1 MKYRPYVVGI
11 GGTTR
16 AGSSTEKALRHLGRE
31 VERLGARW
39 EIFCGTQLLFPS
51 YKADN
56 PERAPA
62 ARAMVDAIRDCDAL
76 VIASPGY
83 HGSFSG
89 LIKNALDYAEDLAG
103 DSRPYLSGR
112 AVGCIAGGFGW
123 QAIGTT
129 LASLRTVVHALG
141 AWPTPM
147 GVAINT
153 SMKVFD
159 ESGEVVNPDV
169 RAELHALAEQLVEF
183 ARMRHAYTPRQ

>member
-1 MKYRPYVVGI
+1 M
-11 GGTTR
+11 
-16 AGSSTEKALRHLGRE
+16 EKALRHLGRE
-31 VERLGARW
+31 VELLGARW
-39 EIFCGTQLLFPS
+39 EIFCGPQLLFPS
-51 YKADN
+51 YKADS

-62 ARAMVDAIRDCDAL
+62 ARAMVDAMRNCDAL
-76 VIASPGY
+76 VVASPGY

-89 LIKNALDYAEDLAG
+89 LIKNALDYAEDLAS

-129 LASLRTVVHALG
+129 LASLRTVMHALG

-147 GVAINT
+147 GVAMNT

-169 RAELHALAEQLVEF
+169 RAELHVLAEQLVEF
-183 ARMRHAYTPRQ
+183 ARMRQAYTPRP